1 MSDLVFF
8 ATRVPDTNDMSAA
21 QVRHE
26 GKILILITARVKT
39 YFRTPILAIRQMKN
53 CRESRNF
60 ILRTTIYKCLV
71 PTPKSF
77 EKCTTKA
84 ELYNGESYIKKLYTR
99 LQLQMPLHVPA
110 QLRIVIRP
118 LFDKRRLY
126 VKLTTFL
133 LARTIEN

>member
-1 MSDLVFF
+1 MKKIFVSSI
-8 ATRVPDTNDMSAA
+8 RTNISLKPYL
-21 QVRHE
+21 RHE
-26 GKILILITARVKT
+26 RSSLFCNTSARHERHECSTSTTRGKNFDFDNGTSENIFPHPYISYK
-39 YFRTPILAIRQMKN
+39 QMKN

-77 EKCTTKA
+77 EKCTTKT

-110 QLRIVIRP
+110 
-118 LFDKRRLY
+118 
-126 VKLTTFL
+126 
-133 LARTIEN
+133 

>member
-1 MSDLVFF
+1 MKKIFVSSI
-8 ATRVPDTNDMSAA
+8 RTNISLKPYL
-21 QVRHE
+21 RHE
-26 GKILILITARVKT
+26 RSSLFCNTSARHERHECSTSTTRGKILILITARVKT

-77 EKCTTKA
+77 EKCTTKT

-110 QLRIVIRP
+110 
-118 LFDKRRLY
+118 
-126 VKLTTFL
+126 
-133 LARTIEN
+133 